1 MIAIMGAWFPKKN
14 RGFIVGL
21 WATCNNFGNIAGI
34 QVAAWLLDVFDGE
47 WQWLQVVAGAT
58 SVVIFFVV
66 WFFLV
71 PDPES
76 IGIFVE
82 EMTEKEQLIVSATDK
97 EVYENVI
104 RPSRHSLAIK
114 PEDVIQQVRL
124 SQQFR
129 RLSSVVAGEIEKG
142 VSSISFWKA
151 WLLPRVLL
159 YSSAFFCTKM
169 AVYCLLLWMPTFL
182 KTS

>member
-1 MIAIMGAWFPKKN
+1 MIALMGSWFPKKN

-47 WQWLQVVAGAT
+47 WQWLQVVAGVT
-58 SVVIFFVV
+58 SIIIFFVV
-66 WFFLV
+66 FFFLV

-82 EMTEKEQLIVSATDK
+82 EMTEKEQLIVTATDK
-97 EVYENVI
+97 DVFENVI

-114 PEDVIQQVRL
+114 PEEVI
-124 SQQFR
+124 
-129 RLSSVVAGEIEKG
+129 K
-142 VSSISFWKA
+142 
-151 WLLPRVLL
+151 
-159 YSSAFFCTKM
+159 
-169 AVYCLLLWMPTFL
+169 
-182 KTS
+182 